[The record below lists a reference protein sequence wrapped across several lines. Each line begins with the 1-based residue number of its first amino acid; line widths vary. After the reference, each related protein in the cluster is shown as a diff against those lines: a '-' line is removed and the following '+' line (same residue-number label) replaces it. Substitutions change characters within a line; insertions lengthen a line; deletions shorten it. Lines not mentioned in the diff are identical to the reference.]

1 MAQLN
6 ITLNQ
11 DEILQLLAND
21 RDSAFSKLLQD
32 SLNGILR
39 AESTEHSKP
48 NRMSVL
54 RSVQAAAMGSVT
66 VP

>member
-32 SLNGILR
+32 NLNGILR
-39 AESTEHSKP
+39 AECSKP